1 MLFILKS
8 YLKFLWNSKN
18 EHGVHSPFVFD
29 LVTKC
34 FYDTKKHTEYSL
46 LKEYRKSL
54 LKNKNYIEV
63 SDYGA
68 GSKVF
73 KSNKRQISKIAQTAG
88 ISQKRAELL
97 FRITKYFKP
106 DSILELGTSLGLATS
121 ALALGNTKSRIKTL
135 EGCQNTIHQCQLQ
148 LQKFNI
154 NTVEC
159 INTEFSSYLK
169 NFQLPT
175 SNFQL
180 IYFDGNHSKQS
191 TLNYFELL
199 LPTISNESVWIFDD
213 IHWSLEMEEAWEIIK
228 NHPQV
233 TVSIDTFLWGI
244 VFFRTEQEKEHFVI
258 RI

>member
-1 MLFILKS
+1 MFQIVTS

-88 ISQKRAELL
+88 ISKKRAELL
-97 FRITKYFKP
+97 FRITNYFQP
-106 DSILELGTSLGLATS
+106 DTVLELGTSLGLATS
-121 ALALGNTKSRIKTL
+121 ALVQGNPKAKIKTL

-169 NFQLPT
+169 NFQLQT

-199 LPTISNESVWIFDD
+199 LPTISNESVWILDD
-213 IHWSLEMEEAWEIIK
+213 IHWSLEMEEAWKIIK
-228 NHPQV
+228 NHPRV
-233 TVSIDTFLWGI
+233 TVSIDTFQWGI
-244 VFFRTEQEKEHFVI
+244 VFFRIEQEKEHFVI
-258 RI
+258 RV

>member
-97 FRITKYFKP
+97 FQITNYFKP
-106 DSILELGTSLGLATS
+106 DSEGRKKLRAELEINEQTLLLGCVGRFDPQKDHRLAFAAACFAITGTSLRLTEPGVI
-121 ALALGNTKSRIKTL
+121 NKS
-135 EGCQNTIHQCQLQ
+135 
-148 LQKFNI
+148 FP
-154 NTVEC
+154 
-159 INTEFSSYLK
+159 EFY
-169 NFQLPT
+169 
-175 SNFQL
+175 
-180 IYFDGNHSKQS
+180 
-191 TLNYFELL
+191 E
-199 LPTISNESVWIFDD
+199 
-213 IHWSLEMEEAWEIIK
+213 WSQWNPEA
-228 NHPQV
+228 
-233 TVSIDTFLWGI
+233 GI
-244 VFFRTEQEKEHFVI
+244 
-258 RI
+258 

>member
-8 YLKFLWNSKN
+8 YLNFLWNSKN

-34 FYDTKKHTEYSL
+34 FYDTKKYTEYSI

-228 NHPQV
+228 NHPRV
-233 TVSIDTFLWGI
+233 TVSIDTFQWGI
-244 VFFRTEQEKEHFVI
+244 VFFRYEQEKEHFVI

>member
-8 YLKFLWNSKN
+8 YLNFLWNSKN

-34 FYDTKKHTEYSL
+34 FYDTKKYTEYSI

-63 SDYGA
+63 TDFGA

-97 FRITKYFKP
+97 FQITNYFKP
-106 DSILELGTSLGLATS
+106 DSVLELGTSLGLATS
-121 ALALGNTKSRIKTL
+121 SLALGNPKATIKTL

-148 LQKFNI
+148 LQKFNL
-154 NTVEC
+154 NTVEF

-169 NFQLPT
+169 KFQIPN
-175 SNFQL
+175 SKFQL
-180 IYFDGNHSKQS
+180 IYFDGNHSKLA
-191 TLNYFELL
+191 TLNYFESL
-199 LPTISNESVWIFDD
+199 LPTITNESVWIFDD
-213 IHWSLEMEEAWEIIK
+213 IHWSPEMEEAWEIIK